1 MTKKLVSTGVFLAAF
16 AALLA
21 AIHRP
26 YLKLPFHWDELGQ
39 FVPAAL
45 DLYRDGAW
53 VPHSTLPNVHPPAVM
68 ALVALAWREFGYS
81 TVEHSILVARLTML
95 AVASLGALFSFL
107 LAIRLARGTAG
118 APAFAAVLFLLAS
131 PLFYTQSMMVQLD
144 MPAMTL
150 TALALLLF
158 LDGRWGLCAAAC
170 TLLVLTKETAI
181 TTPLVFGAW
190 VWLRDRRRREA
201 LYFLA
206 PLGALAAWL
215 IVLHRATGHWLGNE
229 AFAQYNVGDALKPLQ
244 ILYSV
249 LERAMYLFLKEGRF
263 IGVIAL
269 YVGWR
274 LLRGR
279 DWSIAALVA
288 CAQLAMVTL
297 LGGAV
302 LDRYLLPVLPILYAA
317 FATAASAYPAAWRWT
332 SHTALIA
339 ILLLNWVWNPPY
351 PFQYEDNLAMV
362 DFVGLQRSAAEF
374 LEFSAPTRRIASMW
388 PFTGAIGNPEFGYVE
403 RPLRVVSLESFDL
416 ADLKDLADLTNLDR
430 RSFDLLVVYSRQYPI
445 EGSWIDVA
453 PLDGLLRKLPGYHP
467 QATQDELNR
476 SGYLSLARWERH
488 GQWIEVYVPLSR

>member
-1 MTKKLVSTGVFLAAF
+1 MKRKLIAAGVFLAVF
-16 AALLA
+16 AAFLA

-26 YLKLPFHWDELGQ
+26 YLKLPFHWDEMGQ
-39 FVPAAL
+39 FVPASL
-45 DLYRDGAW
+45 DLYQDGDW

-68 ALVALAWREFGYS
+68 ALVALAWHVFGYS
-81 TVEHSILVARLTML
+81 TAEHSIFVARSAML

-150 TALALLLF
+150 TVLALLLF
-158 LDGRWGLCAAAC
+158 LEDRWRLCAAVC

-190 VWLRDRRRREA
+190 LWFGHESRDKRNREA

-206 PLGALAAWL
+206 PAVALAAWL
-215 IVLHRATGHWLGNE
+215 TVLHRATGHWLGNAE
-229 AFAQYNVGDALKPLQ
+229 FAQYNVADALKPLQ

-249 LERAMYLFLKEGRF
+249 TERALYLFFTEGRF

-279 DWSIAALVA
+279 DWTIAALVA
-288 CAQLAMVTL
+288 GAQILMVTL

-317 FATAASAYPAAWRWT
+317 FAAAASAYPAAWRWT

-339 ILLLNWVWNPPY
+339 ALLLNWVWNPPY

-362 DFVGLQRSAAEF
+362 DFVELQRSAAEF
-374 LEFSAPTRRIASMW
+374 VELNAPTRRIASMW

-403 RPLRVVSLESFDL
+403 RPLRAVSLQSFQLPDL
-416 ADLKDLADLTNLDR
+416 ANLDP
-430 RSFDLLVVYSRQYPI
+430 RSFDVLVVYSRQYPI
-445 EGSWIDVA
+445 EGSWLDLA
-453 PLDGLLRKLPGYHP
+453 PLDTLLRKLPGYHP
-467 QATQDELNR
+467 QVTQGELNR
-476 SGYLSLARWERH
+476 SGFLSLARWERH
-488 GQWIEVYVPLSR
+488 EQWIEVYAPLK

>member
-1 MTKKLVSTGVFLAAF
+1 MFAAFLAAT
-16 AALLA
+16 
-21 AIHRP
+21 HRP
-26 YLKLPFHWDELGQ
+26 YLKLPFHWDEIGQ

-45 DLYRDGAW
+45 DIYKDGDW

-68 ALVALAWREFGYS
+68 ALVALAWRVFGYA
-81 TVEHSILVARLTML
+81 TPEHSIMVARSAML

-150 TALALLLF
+150 TVLALLLF
-158 LDGRWGLCAAAC
+158 LENRWGWCAAVC

-181 TTPLVFGAW
+181 TTPVVFGAW
-190 VWLRDRRRREA
+190 LYLRDKKLREA

-206 PLGALAAWL
+206 PAVALAAWL
-215 IVLHRATGHWLGNE
+215 LVLHRSTGHWLGNAE
-229 AFAQYNVGDALKPLQ
+229 FAQYNVADALKPLQ
-244 ILYSV
+244 ILYSI
-249 LERAMYLFLKEGRF
+249 LERALYLFVREGRF

-279 DWSIAALVA
+279 AWTVTALVA
-288 CAQLAMVTL
+288 CAQLAVVTL

-332 SHTALIA
+332 SHTVLIA
-339 ILLLNWVWNPPY
+339 VLLLNWIWNPPY

-362 DFVGLQRSAAEF
+362 DFVELQRDAAEF
-374 LEFSAPTRRIASMW
+374 LEVSAPTRRIASMW

-403 RPLRVVSLESFDL
+403 RPLRAVSLRSFLLPDL
-416 ADLKDLADLTNLDR
+416 ANLDP
-430 RSFDLLVVYSRQYPI
+430 RSFDLLVVYSRQYPM
-445 EGSWIDVA
+445 EGSWLDVA

-467 QATQDELNR
+467 QATQDELTD
-476 SGYLSLARWERH
+476 SGFLSLARWERH
-488 GQWIEVYVPLSR
+488 GQWIEVYAPLR